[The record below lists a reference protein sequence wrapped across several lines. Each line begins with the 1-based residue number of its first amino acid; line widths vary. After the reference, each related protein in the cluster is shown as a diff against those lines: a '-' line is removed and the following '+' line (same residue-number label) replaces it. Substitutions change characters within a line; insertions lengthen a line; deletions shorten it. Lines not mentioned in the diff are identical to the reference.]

1 MNIWPTM
8 EQVKRTMPSSMKEKY
23 PNTKCII
30 DCLEIK
36 VEVPSALFLHKL
48 FYSDYKSHT
57 TVKVLVGITP
67 GGEFNFVSY
76 PGSISDKNIT

>member
-1 MNIWPTM
+1 M
-8 EQVKRTMPSSMKEKY
+8 EQVKITMPSSMKEKY

-48 FYSDYKSHT
+48 FCSDYKSHT

-67 GGEFNFVSY
+67 GGGLTLYQQLILAAFQTRTSL
-76 PGSISDKNIT
+76 